1 MSDDR
6 GDAAPGRLD
15 FPSGIGA
22 ELLPELR
29 TTLEKATGLL
39 RALEENLRKVTEQ
52 QLAGATGPQ
61 ARDLEERLARTEADV
76 TELASQLAASERQ
89 TSRLMNLY
97 VATYQLHS
105 TLEPS
110 EVQRT
115 IAEIAIN
122 LLGAERF
129 VLLLRREEGEGY
141 EVAQRFG
148 FGPGEYPL
156 YAEARYP
163 GGDPM
168 VDATLGDGVLRLGPA
183 EGSSGLA
190 TVPLRVQGEFVG
202 AIVLLKLLDHKP
214 AIRAEDRE
222 LLDLLSAHAASALFA
237 ARVFASKDRKLR
249 TLEGL
254 VKLARGE

>member
-1 MSDDR
+1 MSDRPTDET
-6 GDAAPGRLD
+6 PGRLE
-15 FPSGIGA
+15 FPSGIGS
-22 ELLPELR
+22 ELLTELR
-29 TTLEKATGLL
+29 STLEKATGLL
-39 RALEENLRKVTEQ
+39 RVLEENLRKVAEQ
-52 QLAGATGPQ
+52 QLAGATGDK
-61 ARDLEERLARTEADV
+61 ARDLETRLVRTEADV
-76 TELASQLAASERQ
+76 NELASQLAASERQ

-129 VLLLRREEGEGY
+129 VLLLRQEDDEGY

-148 FGPGEYPL
+148 HAAAADPL
-156 YAEARYP
+156 YGQARYP
-163 GGDPM
+163 GGDAM
-168 VDATLGDGVLRLGPA
+168 VDATLADGVLRLGPS
-183 EGSSGLA
+183 EGSSALA
-190 TVPLRVQGEFVG
+190 AVPLRVQGEFVG

-214 AIRAEDRE
+214 ALRADDRE

>member
-1 MSDDR
+1 MSDQPTDETR
-6 GDAAPGRLD
+6 GRLD

-22 ELLPELR
+22 ELLTDLR
-29 TTLEKATGLL
+29 ATLDKATGLL
-39 RALEENLRKVTEQ
+39 RVLEENLRNVAEQ
-52 QLAGATGPQ
+52 QLAGATGDK
-61 ARDLEERLARTEADV
+61 ARDLERRLVRTEADV
-76 TELASQLAASERQ
+76 NELASQLAASERQ

-129 VLLLRREEGEGY
+129 VLLLRQEEGENY

-148 FGPGEYPL
+148 LAEGGDPL
-156 YAEARYP
+156 YGDARYP

-168 VDATLGDGVLRLGPA
+168 VDATLSDGVLRLGPVD
-183 EGSSGLA
+183 GSSALA
-190 TVPLRVQGEFVG
+190 AAPLRVQGEFVG
-202 AIVLLKLLDHKP
+202 AIVLLKLLEHKP
-214 AIRAEDRE
+214 ALRAEDRE